1 MKHIY
6 VLHMKQCIL
15 YMDKTK
21 KNTKI
26 VGNLGEKVAANYLKR
41 KDFVILAT
49 NYWKKWGELDI
60 VAQKGRKVH
69 FVEVKTVSY
78 ETKQKLEYAV
88 SQGTWRPEDQ
98 VHHFKMR
105 QIGKALE
112 TWISE
117 NSYKGDWQIDVIAV
131 RLVVIEKYATVNY
144 IENIVMG

>member
-1 MKHIY
+1 
-6 VLHMKQCIL
+6 
-15 YMDKTK
+15 MDKTK

>member
-1 MKHIY
+1 
-6 VLHMKQCIL
+6 MKQCIL